1 MPTILDDPSIS
12 VLPAVR
18 DFADGTKQL
27 FIDNEYVEA
36 ASGETFDTIDPA
48 TGEVIT
54 QISAAGEEDIDRAV
68 KSAAKAF
75 ETWGRSRPAERERLL
90 FRLADLIEENAE
102 ELAQLESLDNGK
114 PVGDASAVDVPLTAA
129 TFRYNGGWPS
139 KIEGITIP
147 TAHDALV
154 YTRREPVGVVGAIV
168 AWNFP
173 LLLAAWKLG
182 SALAAGCTVVLKPAE
197 QTPLSTLRLAELIAE
212 AGFPPGVVNVVN
224 GLGETAGSAIVRHP
238 GIRKIAFTGSLEVGR
253 MIARESADTLKH
265 VTLELGGK
273 SPNIIFA
280 DADVA
285 TAAAAAASA
294 IFFNSGQVC
303 TAGSRLM
310 VERSVHDEVLEIVQ
324 AEGAKMKMGPGLAA
338 DTSLGPLVSKEQ
350 FERVTGYIDLG
361 EREGASIVSGGK
373 APDGNGYF
381 LPPTVLADV
390 PDDLTVV
397 REEIFGPVVV
407 VQPFESVEEVARRA
421 NETGYGLTAG
431 VWTNDL
437 QKAHKVAEYLDAGTV
452 WINSYNALDPA
463 VGVGGVKDSGYGKD
477 NGREGLEK
485 FLQTKTVWTVF
496 N

>member
-1 MPTILDDPSIS
+1 MPTILDNPAITVS
-12 VLPAVR
+12 PAVR
-18 DFADGTKQL
+18 DFVKGTKLL
-27 FIDNEYVEA
+27 FIDNKYVEA
-36 ASGETFDTIDPA
+36 ASGETFDTVDPS
-48 TGEVIT
+48 TGAMIT
-54 QISAAGEEDIDRAV
+54 QVASAGTEDIDRAV
-68 KSAAKAF
+68 ASSAKAF
-75 ETWGRSRPAERERLL
+75 ETWRRSRPADRERLL
-90 FRLADLIEENAE
+90 FRLADLIEENLE

-114 PVGDASAVDVPLTAA
+114 PVGDAMAVDVPLTAA

-147 TAHDALV
+147 TAQDAHV
-154 YTRREPVGVVGAIV
+154 YTRREPVGVVGAII

-182 SALAAGCTVVLKPAE
+182 SALAAGCTVVVKPAE
-197 QTPLSTLRLAELIAE
+197 QTPLSMLRLAELIAE

-224 GLGETAGSAIVRHP
+224 GMGETAGRAIVKHP
-238 GIRKIAFTGSLEVGR
+238 GVRKIAFTGSLEVGR
-253 MIARESADTLKH
+253 QIARDAADTLKH

-273 SPNIIFA
+273 SPNIVFA

-310 VERSVHDEVLEIVQ
+310 VERSVHDEVVEIVK
-324 AEGAKMKMGPGLAA
+324 AEGAKMKVGPGLAA
-338 DTSLGPLVSKEQ
+338 DTTLGPLVSREQ
-350 FERVTGYIDLG
+350 FDRVRGYIDLG
-361 EREGASIVSGGK
+361 KREGASILAGGES
-373 APDGNGYF
+373 PGGDGYF
-381 LPPTVLADV
+381 MPPTVLSDV
-390 PDDLTVV
+390 PDDFTVV

-407 VQPFESVEEVARRA
+407 VQPFETVEEVARRA
-421 NETGYGLTAG
+421 NASSYGLTAG

-437 QKAHKVAEYLDAGTV
+437 QKAHKLAEDLDAGTV
-452 WINSYNALDPA
+452 WINAYNALDPA

-485 FLQTKTVWTVF
+485 YLQTKTVWTVF
-496 N
+496 H

>member
-1 MPTILDDPSIS
+1 MATILDDPSIA

-18 DFADGTKQL
+18 EFAAGIKPL
-27 FIDNEYVEA
+27 FIDGEFVEA
-36 ASGETFDTIDPA
+36 ASGETFDTIDA
-48 TGEVIT
+48 STGEVIT

-68 KSAAKAF
+68 TAAARAF
-75 ETWGRSRPAERERLL
+75 ETWGKSHPAERERLL

-102 ELAQLESLDNGK
+102 ELAQLESLDGGK
-114 PVGDASAVDVPLTAA
+114 PVGDAAAVDIPLTAA

-147 TAHDALV
+147 TAHDAHV

-182 SALAAGCTVVLKPAE
+182 PALAAGCTVVLKPAE

-212 AGFPPGVVNVVN
+212 AGFPPGVVNVCN
-224 GLGETAGSAIVRHP
+224 GLGETAGRAIVRHP

-253 MIARESADTLKH
+253 QIARESGDTLKH

-273 SPNIIFA
+273 SPNIVFA

-294 IFFNSGQVC
+294 IFFNTGQVC
-303 TAGSRLM
+303 TAGSRLL
-310 VERSVHDEVLEIVQ
+310 VERSIHDEVIELVV
-324 AEGAKMKMGPGLAA
+324 AEGGKMKMGPGLAA
-338 DTSLGPLVSKEQ
+338 DTTLGPLVSQAQ
-350 FERVTGYIDLG
+350 FERVTGYIDMG
-361 EREGASIVSGGK
+361 EREGASVVTGGK
-373 APDGNGYF
+373 APEGNGYF
-381 LPPTVLADV
+381 LPPTVLADA
-390 PDDLTVV
+390 PDELTVV

-407 VQPFESVEEVARRA
+407 VQPFESIEEVARRA
-421 NETGYGLTAG
+421 NANSYGLAAG

-437 QKAHKVAEYLDAGTV
+437 QKAHKVAEHLQAGTV
-452 WINSYNALDPA
+452 WINTYNALDPA

-485 FLQTKTVWTVF
+485 YLQTKTVWTAF
-496 N
+496 H